1 MGVSVKP
8 SLIVG
13 IKVNSIIE
21 YQTEVETYEEHTP
34 KGEKTGKI
42 INEENTYLIA
52 RVKNKRNKILVNG
65 RLRID
70 DIAELLEVEDYPGKL
85 RFGLF
90 SLTHQDYTLDDF
102 VLGIQILK
110 CDAMV
115 EESDRIPVSTLMLF
129 GEEVK
134 NIIKEKYNIDVTIEV
149 FLHGGCSY

>member
-1 MGVSVKP
+1 MGVSVNP

-13 IKVNSIIE
+13 VKVNNIIK

-42 INEENTYLIA
+42 IKEENTYLIA
-52 RVKNKRNKILVNG
+52 TVKNKVNKTLVNG
-65 RLRID
+65 RLHTD
-70 DIAELLEVEDYPGKL
+70 DISELLEVEDYPGKL

-90 SLTHQDYTLDDF
+90 SLTPGDYTLDDF

-115 EESDRIPVSTLMLF
+115 GESDRIPVSTLMVF
-129 GEEVK
+129 SEEVK
-134 NIIKEKYNIDVTIEV
+134 NIIKKTYNIDVTIEV
-149 FLHGGCSY
+149 FLDGGCSY